1 MNELK
6 NMPTKDLV
14 EELIKR
20 EGVKEI
26 DEEFSFPIAKILV
39 IEGSKIKRE
48 INEEDID
55 MNKIRE
61 IRKAK
66 KMKLRELS
74 AATGLTIQALS
85 LYERGERGL
94 SLNNAILIAR
104 ALGVNLED
112 IAEEVKEVKGV
123 KDR

>member
-1 MNELK
+1 
-6 NMPTKDLV
+6 
-14 EELIKR
+14 
-20 EGVKEI
+20 
-26 DEEFSFPIAKILV
+26 
-39 IEGSKIKRE
+39 
-48 INEEDID
+48 
-55 MNKIRE
+55 MNKIKE

-66 KMKLRELS
+66 KMKLREVS

>member
-94 SLNNAILIAR
+94 SLNNAILISR

>member
-1 MNELK
+1 
-6 NMPTKDLV
+6 
-14 EELIKR
+14 
-20 EGVKEI
+20 
-26 DEEFSFPIAKILV
+26 
-39 IEGSKIKRE
+39 
-48 INEEDID
+48 
-55 MNKIRE
+55 MNKIKE

-66 KMKLRELS
+66 KMKLREVS

-85 LYERGERGL
+85 MYERGERGL

-112 IAEEVKEVKGV
+112 IAEEVKGV

>member
-1 MNELK
+1 
-6 NMPTKDLV
+6 
-14 EELIKR
+14 
-20 EGVKEI
+20 
-26 DEEFSFPIAKILV
+26 
-39 IEGSKIKRE
+39 
-48 INEEDID
+48 
-55 MNKIRE
+55 MNKIKE

-94 SLNNAILIAR
+94 SLNNAILISR

-112 IAEEVKEVKGV
+112 IAEEVKGV

>member
-1 MNELK
+1 MK
-6 NMPTKDLV
+6 QS
-14 EELIKR
+14 
-20 EGVKEI
+20 I

-48 INEEDID
+48 INKEDID
-55 MNKIRE
+55 MNKIKE

-66 KMKLRELS
+66 KMKLREVS

-112 IAEEVKEVKGV
+112 IAEEVKGV

>member
-1 MNELK
+1 
-6 NMPTKDLV
+6 
-14 EELIKR
+14 
-20 EGVKEI
+20 
-26 DEEFSFPIAKILV
+26 
-39 IEGSKIKRE
+39 
-48 INEEDID
+48 
-55 MNKIRE
+55 MNKIKE

-66 KMKLRELS
+66 KMRLRELS

>member
-1 MNELK
+1 MNR
-6 NMPTKDLV
+6 
-14 EELIKR
+14 IK
-20 EGVKEI
+20 
-26 DEEFSFPIAKILV
+26 
-39 IEGSKIKRE
+39 
-48 INEEDID
+48 
-55 MNKIRE
+55 E

-66 KMKLRELS
+66 KMKLREVS

>member
-1 MNELK
+1 MNR
-6 NMPTKDLV
+6 
-14 EELIKR
+14 IK
-20 EGVKEI
+20 
-26 DEEFSFPIAKILV
+26 
-39 IEGSKIKRE
+39 
-48 INEEDID
+48 
-55 MNKIRE
+55 E

-66 KMKLRELS
+66 KMKLREVS

-94 SLNNAILIAR
+94 ILNNAILIAR